1 MGLSLRRVA
10 VEKTPGMILGLGLA
24 ARRRRAWQAGAGR
37 PDPSQAG
44 RLGSGAG
51 RRPESEA
58 FWPFWRG
65 RKNPI
70 RGREKATKDPKKAF
84 TAHLFMKSE
93 SSGRVFEAEKSPY
106 EAWDGQKEGKKKGFG
121 RVLKEA
127 FSGGWGP
134 ADALSLA
141 WRQDPRGRGANPKK
155 KGEKQGENRRKIGVC
170 S

>member
-1 MGLSLRRVA
+1 MGLWWDSFGTMVGLSWDYPCVGLPSRKRR
-10 VEKTPGMILGLGLA
+10 EWDWDWDSP
-24 ARRRRAWQAGAGR
+24 RAAGAPGR
-37 PDPSQAG
+37 QERPETD
-44 RLGSGAG
+44 SGARAG
-51 RRPESEA
+51 
-58 FWPFWRG
+58 G

-70 RGREKATKDPKKAF
+70 RGGEKAPKDPKKAF

-127 FSGGWGP
+127 FSGGRGP